1 MTNEETLAQLHQYAT
16 QILGGDGSG
25 HGMDHIDRVVAN
37 ARRILRDV
45 AEPIDEL
52 LVLAACTLHDSYDD
66 KLVSD
71 VAAGRAATGTAL
83 LNAGFDDTQAERVLT
98 IIDRM
103 SFHYSL
109 DHPEVKL
116 SLEGQIVQDA
126 DRLDAIGAIGIA
138 RAFAYGGHKS
148 RPLYSNEGPRTELT
162 GANYRQGGDTINHF
176 YEKLLGLSATLN
188 TAAARGVGEARTA
201 YMRAF
206 LAEFGAE
213 VHGEA

>member
-1 MTNEETLAQLHQYAT
+1 MNEAEALKQLHVFASS
-16 QILGGDGSG
+16 ILAGDGSG

-37 ARRILRDV
+37 ARRIM
-45 AEPIDEL
+45 AGIDQPLDNL

-66 KLVSD
+66 KLVAD
-71 VAAGRAATGTAL
+71 VAAGRTAAGDALTA
-83 LNAGFDDTQAERVLT
+83 AGFDDTRRERVLT

-109 DHPEVKL
+109 DHPDVKL

-138 RAFAYGGHKS
+138 RAFAYGGSKS
-148 RPLYSNEGPRTELT
+148 RPLYSAEGPRADLT

-176 YEKLLGLSATLN
+176 HEKLLKLSGSLN
-188 TAAARGVGEARTA
+188 TASARKIGDARTA
-201 YMRAF
+201 VMREF
-206 LAEFGAE
+206 LAEFGRE

>member
-1 MTNEETLAQLHQYAT
+1 MMNEEALTQLHDFAAG
-16 QILGGDGSG
+16 ILGGDGSG

-37 ARRILRDV
+37 ARRIMRDV
-45 AEPIDEL
+45 DEDVDEL

-66 KLVSD
+66 KLVTD
-71 VAAGRAATGTAL
+71 VAAGRVSAGHAL
-83 LNAGFDDTQAERVLT
+83 LAVGFDDERAERVLT

-109 DHPEVKL
+109 DHPDVKL

-138 RAFAYGGHKS
+138 RAFAYGGNKS
-148 RPLYSNEGPRTELT
+148 RPLYSSEGPRTNLN

-201 YMRAF
+201 YMRDF
-206 LAEFGAE
+206 LTEFGAE

>member
-1 MTNEETLAQLHQYAT
+1 MTNEETLAQLHHFAT
-16 QILGGDGSG
+16 KVLGGDGSG

-37 ARRILRDV
+37 ARRILRDGN
-45 AEPIDEL
+45 EPVDEL

-66 KLVSD
+66 KLVAD
-71 VAAGRAATGTAL
+71 VAAGRAAAQDAL
-83 LNAGFDDTQAERVLT
+83 LAAGFTAVRAEQALL

-138 RAFAYGGHKS
+138 RAFAYGGNKA
-148 RPLYSNEGPRTELT
+148 RPLYSSADPRTHLN
-162 GANYRQGGDTINHF
+162 GSNYRRGGDTINHF
-176 YEKLLGLSATLN
+176 HEKLLGLSATLN
-188 TAAARGVGEARTA
+188 TAAARTVGDERTA

-206 LAEFGAE
+206 LAEFAAE
-213 VHGEA
+213 VEGKA